1 MSASGVLHTA
11 APCFAR
17 YLVPSFAH
25 WRCMMNALYA
35 VLTAVCVHSQHI
47 MIDLGTGNNNKVHG
61 CNAARNSSL

>member
-1 MSASGVLHTA
+1 
-11 APCFAR
+11 
-17 YLVPSFAH
+17 
-25 WRCMMNALYA
+25 MMNALYA